1 MREERG
7 RMIRGLDSRS
17 ARWSMLAALALLA
30 ACGQPEAPPPASG
43 DDAMPKL
50 PAELAEIEA
59 AAREFPVIEGEE
71 QVGDAQLSYR
81 AYVDGD
87 RPRFVEEVVN
97 GEYSATRDRYY
108 FAEGRLTYFHR
119 EGSQLIAMPPDPPG
133 LGDVV
138 MFVSFDDT
146 GRPGGQQ
153 KRLKGRPA
161 EIEPFEIAAISNR
174 AIQLAREVRLRQ
186 REPLDEGEIEGYL
199 VMGEP
204 LTTFQPCGDPKI
216 YWVDAAAADMSGLR
230 AEYDRTAS
238 QPMEPLYVRI
248 KGEFGERI
256 MTGIASNYPA
266 VLHVDSHSII
276 SRREQRD
283 CP

>member
-1 MREERG
+1 
-7 RMIRGLDSRS
+7 MIRGFDPRT
-17 ARWSMLAALALLA
+17 ARWSMLAALTLLA
-30 ACGQPEAPPPASG
+30 ACGQQEAPPAASG
-43 DDAMPKL
+43 DETMPKL
-50 PAELAEIEA
+50 PAALAEIET
-59 AAREFPVIEGEE
+59 AARKLPVIEGEE

-81 AYVDGD
+81 VYVEGD

-108 FAEGRLTYFHR
+108 FAEGRLAYFHR

-138 MFVSFDDT
+138 MFVSFDDV
-146 GRPGGQQ
+146 GRPGDRQ

-161 EIEPFEIAAISNR
+161 EIEPFEITAISNR
-174 AIQLAREVRLRQ
+174 AIKLAREVRLRQ
-186 REPLDEGEIEGYL
+186 SEPLDEGEMEGYL

-204 LTTFQPCGDPKI
+204 LITFQPCGDPKI
-216 YWVDAAAADMSGLR
+216 YWVDADSADISGLRTDYEAAADRPL
-230 AEYDRTAS
+230 
-238 QPMEPLYVRI
+238 EPLYVRI
-248 KGEFGERI
+248 KGEFGDRI
-256 MTGIASNYPA
+256 MTGPASNYPA
-266 VLHVDSHSII
+266 VLHVASHSNI

>member
-1 MREERG
+1 
-7 RMIRGLDSRS
+7 MIRGFDPRS
-17 ARWSMLAALALLA
+17 ARWSMLAALTLLA
-30 ACGQPEAPPPASG
+30 ACGRQEAPPAASG
-43 DDAMPKL
+43 DATMPKL

-59 AAREFPVIEGEE
+59 AARELPVIEGEK

-81 AYVDGD
+81 VYVEGD

-138 MFVSFDDT
+138 MFVSFDEV
-146 GRPGGQQ
+146 GRPGDRQ

-161 EIEPFEIAAISNR
+161 EIEPFEITAISNR
-174 AIQLAREVRLRQ
+174 AIELAREVRLRQ
-186 REPLDEGEIEGYL
+186 REPLDEGDMEGYL

-204 LTTFQPCGDPKI
+204 LITFQPCGDPKI
-216 YWVDAAAADMSGLR
+216 YWVDADSVDISGLR
-230 AEYDRTAS
+230 TDYEATAN
-238 QPMEPLYVRI
+238 QPLEPLYVRL
-248 KGEFGERI
+248 KGEFGDRI
-256 MTGIASNYPA
+256 TTGPASNYPA
-266 VLHVDSHSII
+266 VLHVDSYSNL